1 MRWRSSSRRQ
11 SSAWHRRGCA
21 RYWAW
26 NSRPV
31 GRRPIGIEIIA
42 PIERMAAENP
52 TRSRRGIASELAK
65 LGHTVDK
72 NTVAKCMPRPIT
84 LPRRFP
90 SQTWKMSVR
99 NHLMGTIAIDFLT
112 VPTVTFNIVYVFFVL
127 SLERR
132 RVLPVNVTTHP
143 YAEWTAQQIVDEIG
157 TETSP
162 TYLIRDR
169 ANIYG
174 RAFETRVSHLG
185 IEQLKIA
192 PRSPSAKRLCGTMDR
207 HASARMA

>member
-1 MRWRSSSRRQ
+1 
-11 SSAWHRRGCA
+11 
-21 RYWAW
+21 
-26 NSRPV
+26 
-31 GRRPIGIEIIA
+31 
-42 PIERMAAENP
+42 
-52 TRSRRGIASELAK
+52 
-65 LGHTVDK
+65 
-72 NTVAKCMPRPIT
+72 
-84 LPRRFP
+84 
-90 SQTWKMSVR
+90 MSVR